1 MNAKS
6 MTTPHT
12 PAQRVV
18 RQVLGAAEV
27 DCPVADG
34 ALTLLRAFTGL
45 ALAFGH
51 GLGKLPPSEKFV
63 AGVGSLGF
71 PAPGLFAW
79 AAALSE
85 FGGGLLL
92 ALGLAT
98 RPAATL
104 VCFTMAVAAFG
115 QHWSDP
121 FSKKEPALL
130 FGTIALTFVLL
141 GSSRYGLDR
150 LVRRALG
157 FSELSTT
164 TTPGP

>member
-1 MNAKS
+1 MNARN
-6 MTTPHT
+6 MTTPHSR
-12 PAQRVV
+12 AQRVV

-34 ALTLLRAFTGL
+34 ALTVLRMFAGF

-63 AGVGSLGF
+63 GVVSSIGF

-92 ALGLAT
+92 GLGLLT

-104 VCFTMAVAAFG
+104 VCFTMLVAVVG
-115 QHWSDP
+115 QHRSDP
-121 FSKKEPALL
+121 FKAMEPALL
-130 FGTIALTFVLL
+130 YGAIALVFVLL
-141 GSSRYGLDR
+141 GSSRFGLDR
-150 LVRRALG
+150 LARRALG

-164 TTPGP
+164 T

>member
-1 MNAKS
+1 MNTPN
-6 MTTPHT
+6 MTTPHS
-12 PAQRVV
+12 PAKRAL

-27 DCPVADG
+27 DCPFADG
-34 ALTLLRAFTGL
+34 ALTVLRAFTGL

-63 AGVGSLGF
+63 AGVTSLGF

-85 FGGGLLL
+85 FGGGVCL

-115 QHWSDP
+115 QHSSDP
-121 FSKKEPALL
+121 FDVKEKALL
-130 FGTIALTFVLL
+130 YGAIALTFVLL
-141 GSSRYGLDR
+141 GSSRFGLDR
-150 LVRRALG
+150 LVRRGLG

-164 TTPGP
+164 T

>member
-1 MNAKS
+1 MNATS

-34 ALTLLRAFTGL
+34 ALTALRMFAGF

-51 GLGKLPPSEKFV
+51 GLGKLPPAERFV
-63 AGVGSLGF
+63 ATVAELGF

-92 ALGLAT
+92 AVGLLT

-104 VCFTMAVAAFG
+104 VCFTMVVAALG

-121 FSKKEPALL
+121 FAKKELALL
-130 FGTIALTFVLL
+130 YGAIALVFLLL
-141 GSSRYGLDR
+141 GSSRFGLDR
-150 LVRRALG
+150 LLRRALG

-164 TTPGP
+164 T

>member
-1 MNAKS
+1 MNATN

-34 ALTLLRAFTGL
+34 ALTLLRMFTGF

-63 AGVGSLGF
+63 ATVANLGF

-85 FGGGLLL
+85 LGGGLLL

-98 RPAATL
+98 RPAATA
-104 VCFTMAVAAFG
+104 VAFTMLVAAVG

-121 FSKKEPALL
+121 FAKKELALL
-130 FGTIALTFVLL
+130 YGAIALAFVLL
-141 GSSRYGLDR
+141 GSSRFGLDR
-150 LVRRALG
+150 LARRALG

-164 TTPGP
+164 T